1 MAYLVLFLEGIIT
14 FISPC
19 LLPLLPLYI
28 SYFAGNS
35 GESCTVKTLINA
47 AGFTAGF
54 SLVFA
59 LLGAFAGSLGRL
71 LQEYQLA
78 FNIATGGA
86 VLFFGLHYLGVL
98 KIGFLNRV
106 YRGKTEVRNLG
117 FFSSVVFGVVFAIGW
132 TPCVGAFLGSALM
145 VAAQSGSALKG
156 VVLLF
161 IYALG
166 MGLPFIISALVIDKL
181 AGAFDWIK
189 GHYRV
194 ITLLSGGILVLTGI
208 LMMTGVLGRFLSG
221 LTIGA

>member
-19 LLPLLPLYI
+19 LLPLLPVYI
-28 SYFAGNS
+28 SYFAGGG
-35 GESCTVKTLINA
+35 GEKGTTKTLINA

-54 SLVFA
+54 SLVFT
-59 LLGAFAGSLGRL
+59 LLGAFAGTLGRL
-71 LQEYQLA
+71 LQEYRIA

-86 VLFFGLHYLGVL
+86 VLFFGLHYLGIFR
-98 KIGFLNRV
+98 IGFLNRV
-106 YRGKTEVRNLG
+106 YRGRAEVQNLN
-117 FFSSVVFGVVFAIGW
+117 FFSSLVFGMVFSIGW

-166 MGLPFIISALVIDKL
+166 MGIPFIISALLIDKL
-181 AGAFDWIK
+181 AGAFEWVK
-189 GHYRV
+189 RHYRV
-194 ITLLSGGILVLTGI
+194 ITFISGGILVLTGI
-208 LMMTGVLGRFLSG
+208 LMMTGIFGRFLSS